1 MRSNDSI
8 KSLHLLVKALK
19 LDRLIIVS
27 DSFCPEFRSLDKRV
41 RVAFD
46 SDFIGEHLFNAF
58 HLPDGSRG

>member
-27 DSFCPEFRSLDKRV
+27 DSFCPEFRPLDKK
-41 RVAFD
+41 
-46 SDFIGEHLFNAF
+46 GK
-58 HLPDGSRG
+58 GSF